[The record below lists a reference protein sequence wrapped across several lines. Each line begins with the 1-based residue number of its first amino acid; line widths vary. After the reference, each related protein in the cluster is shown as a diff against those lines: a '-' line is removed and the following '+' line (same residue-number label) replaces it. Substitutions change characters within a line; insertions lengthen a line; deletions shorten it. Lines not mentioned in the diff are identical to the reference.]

1 MPKSSDRRFSQS
13 LRFFM
18 GFASIG
24 LSILFLHNAA
34 YYVNTF
40 ALALLIVLVTTPIMY
55 WFEEKGVPSG
65 VALVIGL
72 VVAISATAFIAF
84 VIALSVVRT
93 VNLLPFYSAQFQQSL
108 EWTQDLLRQYGVAA
122 DEVLALVK
130 PEHLITLASA
140 VLNAILSSVSILFM
154 TILIAVFMMIE
165 SFVFPAKIDRQ
176 LALGNPQFLTTYRFT
191 KNIRQY
197 VRITTIV
204 GIFGGAV
211 IALILFL
218 FNVEYAVMWGM
229 LYFIMN
235 YVPLVGFWFALLP
248 VALLVWLEL
257 GPIPALI
264 IVTIYL
270 ALSSL
275 INQVIKPAFM
285 REGLDLSPL
294 WSIMSLILWS
304 AILGPPGLIIG
315 VPLTIALKELVLETD
330 EDSRWISEMI
340 SAGVRTDPQ
349 IPEQTSVE
357 SEGAE

>member
-1 MPKSSDRRFSQS
+1 
-13 LRFFM
+13 M

-24 LSILFLHNAA
+24 LSIFFLHSAA

-40 ALALLIVLVTTPIMY
+40 ALALLIVLVTTPIMD
-55 WFEEKGVPSG
+55 WFRAKGMPSG
-65 VALVIGL
+65 LALVIGM
-72 VVAISATAFIAF
+72 VVTISAVALIAF
-84 VIALSVVRT
+84 VIALSVIRT
-93 VNLLPFYSAQFQQSL
+93 INLLPAYSVQFQETLDVIQ
-108 EWTQDLLRQYGVAA
+108 QLLRQYGTDA
-122 DEVLALVK
+122 DELLGMVK
-130 PEHLITLASA
+130 PEHLAALASA
-140 VLNAILSSVSILFM
+140 LLSTVLNSVSILFM
-154 TILIAVFMMIE
+154 TILIAIFMMIE

-264 IVTIYL
+264 IVAIYL

-294 WSIMSLILWS
+294 WSIMSLIFWS

-340 SAGVRTDPQ
+340 SAGVRTDPP
-349 IPEQTSVE
+349 IPETTSVE
-357 SEGAE
+357 SEG